1 MAEMANDM
9 VTLIDEDGKEL
20 NFELLDALEIEGK
33 RYVVL
38 QPLDPEAT
46 EGAVEEDEAI
56 ILRLETDEN
65 GEEIFANI
73 EDDAEWDMVVNT
85 YNDMLFE
92 DMEEDMEDEKEE
104 E

>member
-20 NFELLDALEIEGK
+20 NFELLDVLEIESN

-38 QPLDPEAT
+38 QPMDAEDT
-46 EGAVEEDEAI
+46 EGALSEDEAI
-56 ILRLETDEN
+56 ILRVDKDEN
-65 GEEIFANI
+65 GEDIFANI
-73 EDDAEWDMVVNT
+73 EDDAEWDLVVNT

-92 DMEEDMEDEKEE
+92 DMEDEE
-104 E
+104 